1 MNITKS
7 LGKGPAV
14 KAFTVVTLVVL
25 LLANTYLAI
34 AQQTNSSN
42 SNANTVATNSNTN
55 TSANTNTNTNTNTN
69 QNRNQNTNTNNNTN
83 ENSSAQSL
91 RAEDRR
97 DDLVSSNWFFVI
109 VTFMF
114 ALVLIPFAW
123 TIMRA
128 IRFSK
133 STFNSPLGLPEGSL
147 RAMLAY
153 TLVTFLGFYI
163 LASVLS
169 ISDVKPPDFLLGIV
183 ATVIGF
189 YFGSRSSETKAA
201 AAAEG
206 SVEGSVVDNTGAAAV
221 GATVNLSRSGVKKF
235 TQTTDVNGKFT
246 FDNVPVGQYDIEAS
260 LAPHQPSSPS
270 KVNVSAGAKQT
281 VSLKLQ

>member
-69 QNRNQNTNTNNNTN
+69 QNRNQNTNTNHNTN
-83 ENSSAQSL
+83 EDSSTQSL

-206 SVEGSVVDNTGAAAV
+206 SVEGSVVDNTGAAAYTKCLPD
-221 GATVNLSRSGVKKF
+221 AAR
-235 TQTTDVNGKFT
+235 
-246 FDNVPVGQYDIEAS
+246 YRCDI
-260 LAPHQPSSPS
+260 
-270 KVNVSAGAKQT
+270 
-281 VSLKLQ
+281 